1 MALYLH
7 SLVCLMAC
15 TLIILPS
22 FSLFMVTVILSKV
35 LVFVAIAQ
43 YSDGVLYLVH
53 GSKHPQIFAFHQ
65 LKLQPVLLHV

>member
-1 MALYLH
+1 
-7 SLVCLMAC
+7 
-15 TLIILPS
+15 
-22 FSLFMVTVILSKV
+22 MVTVILSKV